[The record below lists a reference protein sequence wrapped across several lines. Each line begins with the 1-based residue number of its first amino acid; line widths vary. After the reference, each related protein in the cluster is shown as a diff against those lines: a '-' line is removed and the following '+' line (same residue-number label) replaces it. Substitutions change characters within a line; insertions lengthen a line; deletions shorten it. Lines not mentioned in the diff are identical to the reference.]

1 MSVST
6 SVPPTRREDVVDTYH
21 GIAVADPYRWLED
34 GDDPEVAAWV
44 AAQNEL
50 TRSLLDIPVRG
61 TWHGRLVDLMEL
73 PVVQHASLRGHTL
86 FCYERPQGAEQFVLM
101 RRSASDLAEEP
112 VVLLDPARASAD
124 AATAIDWYSPSPDGT
139 VVAVGVSEGGT
150 ELSEL
155 RLISSADGTSVGGE
169 GDRIPDTR

>member
-50 TRSLLDIPVRG
+50 TRSLLDVPVRS
-61 TWHGRLVDLMEL
+61 TWHR
-73 PVVQHASLRGHTL
+73 AT
-86 FCYERPQGAEQFVLM
+86 
-101 RRSASDLAEEP
+101 RR
-112 VVLLDPARASAD
+112 
-124 AATAIDWYSPSPDGT
+124 
-139 VVAVGVSEGGT
+139 
-150 ELSEL
+150 
-155 RLISSADGTSVGGE
+155 ADGAA
-169 GDRIPDTR
+169 RRAARHAAR